1 MKRDYLREA
10 LEDCCEWYALARTP
24 SPCRI
29 FREVINESDP
39 TEGSYPS
46 VTDSRPVLLD
56 MSIDLRSIV
65 FRFLDDLT
73 IAHGSRRTERL
84 MEWIQEGYISR
95 FSREHRCQ
103 IKEDSRRLKIAIKT
117 RYY

>member
-10 LEDCCEWYALARTP
+10 LEDCCEWYILAHDPPT
-24 SPCRI
+24 CRI
-29 FREVINESDP
+29 FREVIDECES

-46 VTDSRPVLLD
+46 VTDSRPAMLD
-56 MSIDLRSIV
+56 MSIDIRTIV

-73 IAHGSRRTERL
+73 QAHGLRRTERL
-84 MEWIQEGYISR
+84 VTWIQEGYISR

-103 IKEDSRRLKIAIKT
+103 IKEDSRRLKIAIKS